1 MLVPLPGTEVKPN
14 QTVGAAEGAEHFA
27 PGLHVPMQQ
36 LWSDHGLDWLHAHT
50 HTPTHLYT
58 LTHSYINTRT

>member
-27 PGLHVPMQQ
+27 PGQHVPMQQ
-36 LWSDHGLDWLHAHT
+36 LWSDHGLDWKVLHWDDIKSVPQH
-50 HTPTHLYT
+50 
-58 LTHSYINTRT
+58 R